1 MTQMSNSA
9 ILRHNFSGYASALR
23 PKAFLS
29 DPYSANPPQPYP
41 PHSFDNSIAK
51 ILYLSPYI
59 KITDISDHFQFI
71 HSVYFNQIDIGE
83 GYIMLENK
91 SAQIIATGKGIKGAR
106 KELAKTIEMLWE
118 YYAQE
123 EDSVLTEDAKCLKQ
137 WLLQHIKTKG

>member
-1 MTQMSNSA
+1 MGKDF
-9 ILRHNFSGYASALR
+9 I
-23 PKAFLS
+23 
-29 DPYSANPPQPYP
+29 
-41 PHSFDNSIAK
+41 
-51 ILYLSPYI
+51 SPYI
-59 KITDISDHFQFI
+59 KITDISDRFQFI
-71 HSVYFNQIDIGE
+71 HSVYFDQVDMGE